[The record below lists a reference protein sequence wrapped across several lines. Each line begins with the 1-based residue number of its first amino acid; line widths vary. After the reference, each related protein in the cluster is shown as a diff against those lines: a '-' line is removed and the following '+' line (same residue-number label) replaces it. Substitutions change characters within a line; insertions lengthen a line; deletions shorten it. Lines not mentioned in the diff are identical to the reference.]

1 MKKTPVGENAAQTV
15 KMLLEHNTL
24 NLKRFFR
31 KEASIDAC
39 E

>member
-15 KMLLEHNTL
+15 KILLEHNTL
-24 NLKRFFR
+24 NLKQFFR